1 MATLGITA
9 ALVNAAAFV
18 PYIASILKRRTKPQR
33 SSWWIWAL
41 LMAVALVA
49 QISIGATWSVLF
61 TGVFLIANIIVA
73 ILSLTYGYGR
83 FAKQDALVLILA
95 LVGLLLW
102 ALTNNAIIA
111 LTITIIVD
119 FMAYWLTIVK
129 SWRAP
134 YTENLL
140 SWTLMTIA
148 AVLSAISVG
157 SLAPAKLA
165 FPVYVAAVS
174 SFGVYVLTS
183 RRKWR
188 SSRIKAGL
196 RNRKQRIN

>member
-1 MATLGITA
+1 
-9 ALVNAAAFV
+9 
-18 PYIASILKRRTKPQR
+18 
-33 SSWWIWAL
+33 
-41 LMAVALVA
+41 MAVALVA
-49 QISIGATWSVLF
+49 QISIGASWSVLF
-61 TGVFLIANIIVA
+61 TGVFFIANIIVA

-83 FAKQDALVLILA
+83 FAKHDVLALILT
-95 LVGLLLW
+95 LVGLLIW
-102 ALTNNAIIA
+102 ALTKNAVIA
-111 LTITIIVD
+111 LGITIIVD

-140 SWTLMTIA
+140 SWILMAIA

-165 FPVYVAAVS
+165 FPVYVAVVS
-174 SFGVYVLTS
+174 SIGVYVLTS

-188 SSRIKAGL
+188 SNRVKRGL
-196 RNRKQRIN
+196 AKQKLDRK